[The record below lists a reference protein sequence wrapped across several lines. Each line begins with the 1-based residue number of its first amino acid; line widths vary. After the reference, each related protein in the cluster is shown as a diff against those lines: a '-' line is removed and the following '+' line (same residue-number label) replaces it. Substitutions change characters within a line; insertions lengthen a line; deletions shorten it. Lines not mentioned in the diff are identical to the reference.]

1 MYINKNQFINASCL
15 VLIVLLSS
23 FVAVTGANAIE
34 FPKKLAPSTTINVTS
49 TEPDVIATVSE
60 SYVNRVLQSELEKR
74 NPPGVKQV
82 SVAFKENEPVE
93 ITAVIEIPLVIRN
106 AEQEVIVEANVSAA
120 NDTLKV
126 EPVYLKVGML
136 NLPKDSWIGP
146 INTMMKTVE
155 DSVNMAAQ
163 DVLQKGYE
171 ITDVV
176 VGDNQITLSINAP
189 TQLPIG

>member
-1 MYINKNQFINASCL
+1 MQINKNKLVNVSCL
-15 VLIVLLSS
+15 VLIILLSS
-23 FVAVTGANAIE
+23 FVAVTCANAIE
-34 FPKKLAPSTTINVTS
+34 FPKKMAPSTINLTTS

-74 NPPGVKQV
+74 NPPGVKEVKV
-82 SVAFKENEPVE
+82 SFKENEPVE

-120 NDTLKV
+120 NDMLKV

-146 INTMMKTVE
+146 INTTMKTVE

-163 DVLQKGYE
+163 DVLQKGYK

-176 VGDNQITLSINAP
+176 VGDQQITLSINAP
-189 TQLPIG
+189 SQLPIG